1 MPAHH
6 RPKQGLR
13 LVIIIIV
20 FCSGKMIG
28 CLGYSFHHL
37 GRIQASLFCTPRC
50 RQVNVPGACSFNS
63 QFNLC
68 TDCVTFSSSLARP
81 QHVRLR
87 LTSIK
92 LAVLDG
98 AISHN
103 SLCSLL
109 CPFVSLIQRYFTL
122 AQPRSGHCFTF
133 SRVGHLRSPLSLNY
147 FGSLLAT
154 RDSHT

>member
-68 TDCVTFSSSLARP
+68 TDCVTFSPSLACP
-81 QHVRLR
+81 QHVCLR
-87 LTSIK
+87 LTSMK
-92 LAVLDG
+92 LAGLDG
-98 AISHN
+98 AIPHN

-109 CPFVSLIQRYFTL
+109 CLFFFFFFAILFICLNLV
-122 AQPRSGHCFTF
+122 RSSPCGAGEIRKALPILLSYPTV
-133 SRVGHLRSPLSLNY
+133 VGR
-147 FGSLLAT
+147 
-154 RDSHT
+154 